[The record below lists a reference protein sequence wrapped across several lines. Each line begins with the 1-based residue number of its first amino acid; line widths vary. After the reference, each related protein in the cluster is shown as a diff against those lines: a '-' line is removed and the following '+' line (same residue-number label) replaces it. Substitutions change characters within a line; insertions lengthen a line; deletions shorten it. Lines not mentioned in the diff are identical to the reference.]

1 MSNHNPYATPE
12 SDVVDISN
20 NEGIA
25 KIKSFKRFSTWWVV
39 LLAMFTLSIYAYYW
53 MVSRTNTINSII
65 PENKVSMWIPYT
77 VIISGVINLLATMLP
92 IARPFIGTISE
103 EATANFMA
111 FGQIAMF
118 LSFIGLILTLV
129 WVYKFRNRL
138 NLISG
143 SKKGDVYRAG
153 PILTFFFQLYY
164 MQYKI
169 NQMHDAT

>member
-1 MSNHNPYATPE
+1 MSNHNPYTTPV

-39 LLAMFTLSIYAYYW
+39 LLAMFTLGIYAYYW

-77 VIISGVINLLATMLP
+77 IIISGVINLIATMLP
-92 IARPFIGTISE
+92 IALPFIDTISE

-111 FGQIAMF
+111 FGQIATL
-118 LSFIGLILTLV
+118 LSFVGLILTLI

-143 SKKGDVYRAG
+143 SKKGDVYRVG